1 MDIEE
6 GIKRINGVIEV
17 EIQGFFTERFINLC
31 KINNIKIWDIKNIVS
46 GIVRFNISIKDFKK
60 LKSIARKTKCRVK
73 ILKKKGLY
81 FNMFRY
87 RKRKIAYLLILIFI
101 CLCIV
106 SSTFVWNV
114 EISGNESIDT
124 MYILSQLK
132 DAGLYIGKNKINL
145 NTKNII
151 NRLRINVSDIAWA
164 GIEID
169 GTNAYVKIVEKTNL
183 KEDNREDGTI
193 GDIVSTKSGIIE
205 KVTAENGT
213 AISQAG
219 DYIEEG
225 RIVIEGKIYSK
236 VLETKDVKA
245 KGKIVLRT
253 NYNYSDFYSYKK
265 ENKIY
270 NGRKKYSIGLTI
282 NDKENYINYLDKSLS
297 YDIIKSS
304 HEFKLFGFSFSL
316 DFYTFNFYDV
326 EYVDRSEEE
335 IIQQAKQDAQ
345 NYIDEVLP
353 TLRNPQI
360 LNCEVSILDKTE
372 EGINVNVL
380 YTLNEEDG
388 VYRKRN

>member
-87 RKRKIAYLLILIFI
+87 RKRKIAYLLILMFI

-124 MYILSQLK
+124 MYILAQLK
-132 DAGLYIGKNKINL
+132 DAGLYVGKNKINL

-169 GTNAYVKIVEKTNL
+169 G
-183 KEDNREDGTI
+183 RE
-193 GDIVSTKSGIIE
+193 
-205 KVTAENGT
+205 N
-213 AISQAG
+213 
-219 DYIEEG
+219 
-225 RIVIEGKIYSK
+225 
-236 VLETKDVKA
+236 
-245 KGKIVLRT
+245 
-253 NYNYSDFYSYKK
+253 
-265 ENKIY
+265 
-270 NGRKKYSIGLTI
+270 
-282 NDKENYINYLDKSLS
+282 
-297 YDIIKSS
+297 
-304 HEFKLFGFSFSL
+304 
-316 DFYTFNFYDV
+316 
-326 EYVDRSEEE
+326 
-335 IIQQAKQDAQ
+335 
-345 NYIDEVLP
+345 
-353 TLRNPQI
+353 
-360 LNCEVSILDKTE
+360 
-372 EGINVNVL
+372 
-380 YTLNEEDG
+380 
-388 VYRKRN
+388 